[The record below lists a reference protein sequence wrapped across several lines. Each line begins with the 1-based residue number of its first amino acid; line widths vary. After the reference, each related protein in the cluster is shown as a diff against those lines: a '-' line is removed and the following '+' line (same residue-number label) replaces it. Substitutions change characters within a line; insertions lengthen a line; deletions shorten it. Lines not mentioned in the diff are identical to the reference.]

1 MDLVGRRVTLFL
13 GESGRARLLNLVEEE
28 LKPEET
34 HDVQPESRKL
44 RGRLEKP
51 SAKIDS
57 VIDLAASSPEHQDL
71 LTDCPGRLHKEKRAF
86 VEGLTIEGASQSVEV
101 RMKGF
106 PVPEPRST
114 WSPFEPV
121 AGAPRQTPAS
131 GETGVR
137 IGLVG
142 GPDS

>member
-1 MDLVGRRVTLFL
+1 LFL

-57 VIDLAASSPEHQDL
+57 
-71 LTDCPGRLHKEKRAF
+71 RLHKEKRAF